1 MRRTK
6 MMMAGSALALSLAL
20 SACGGGDEGSA
31 EPASPSESA
40 SESAP
45 ESAETPSESPSES
58 ESEAAQA
65 GGSSDYCQQL
75 ESANKQFTALATGDL
90 SQFDAAITTLQDL
103 GDAAPAEIA
112 DSWKQV
118 LAPLNQLETALGE
131 AGLTFDDLEGLSR
144 GEIPPGVDPQSL
156 QQLATEVQGLSS
168 TDAAQAQQ
176 EISQQASDECGV
188 DLGQ

>member
-20 SACGGGDEGSA
+20 SACGGGDEGSE
-31 EPASPSESA
+31 EPAAPESA
-40 SESAP
+40 SAS
-45 ESAETPSESPSES
+45 ESAETPSESPS

-90 SQFDAAITTLQDL
+90 SQFDAAITTLQEL
-103 GDAAPAEIA
+103 GDAAPQEISGA
-112 DSWKQV
+112 WDQV
-118 LAPLNQLETALGE
+118 LSPLNQLETALKK
-131 AGLTFDDLEGLSR
+131 AGLTFDDLDGLSR

-156 QQLATEVQGLSS
+156 QQLATEVQGLNSAGS
-168 TDAAQAQQ
+168 ADAQAAIT
-176 EISQQASDECGV
+176 EQASAECGV
-188 DLGQ
+188 ELGQ